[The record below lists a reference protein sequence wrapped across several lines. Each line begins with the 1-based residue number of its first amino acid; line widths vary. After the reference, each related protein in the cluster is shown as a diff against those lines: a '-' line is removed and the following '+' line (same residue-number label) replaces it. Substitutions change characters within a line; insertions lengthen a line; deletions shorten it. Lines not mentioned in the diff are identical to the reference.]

1 MRQVYQ
7 QRGSV
12 LLISLALLVILT
24 LMTFTVSNSVLL
36 QEKMGAGDRDNI
48 LSLQVAE
55 MALKDAEKW
64 AMDNVATV
72 FSSFQVQGNNG
83 LYRGFCQIGENTK
96 FAEHSI
102 SAVDCLDNSQSYLNT
117 IAKADMFSD
126 AYWSD
131 TTSRAASTQIACP
144 HAELC
149 PVQNPPRYS
158 VGRYQLI
165 LLDVSFQP
173 DDISGSDRVIM
184 LDNQYQARDEGAGD
198 YYFLYKVIATG
209 TGLNGKG
216 RRVLVSHFA
225 APSP

>member
-1 MRQVYQ
+1 MNKLKQ
-7 QRGSV
+7 QGSI

-36 QEKMGAGDRDNI
+36 QEKMGAGNRDNV
-48 LSLQVAE
+48 LALQVAE
-55 MALKDAEKW
+55 MALKDAEQW
-64 AMDNVATV
+64 AMDNTATV
-72 FSSFQVQGNNG
+72 FSSFQIEGNTG
-83 LYRGFCQIGENTK
+83 LYRGFCRVGDNSK
-96 FAEHSI
+96 FSEHSI
-102 SAVDCLDNSQSYLNT
+102 NSDDCLNNSQSYLKT
-117 IAKADMFSD
+117 IAKEDMFSD
-126 AYWSD
+126 DYWAS
-131 TTSRAASTQIACP
+131 TSSRAASTQIACP
-144 HAELC
+144 HGDAC
-149 PVQNPPRYS
+149 PVQNPPRYQA
-158 VGRYQLI
+158 GRYQLI

-173 DDISGSDRVIM
+173 DDISGSDRVTM